1 MTEKEQIIQRWDA
14 FIDKIKLRCSE
25 LIGQANA
32 GTDAFIPQ
40 IMFDTNAI
48 NNAWTGI
55 KGQVFQLGDKLDDA
69 WDKMD
74 DLFDKAGSTSKETD
88 TERAKK
94 EEANIYL
101 HWEYEKNYILAI
113 AKAARQ
119 ILFNV
124 KSHINENKIHNCTQ
138 CGNQLDINIYSF
150 RAKNIKC
157 DACGSVNTY
166 KPDDRI
172 VVLESWVLVP
182 LANEHALA
190 EKEKEYFAEEKKS
203 YADHG
208 TVTKEQ
214 MEELV
219 SLRKATWNKYYQ
231 FLIDS
236 IPEKADLYERQRDE
250 RLKWSERSNY

>member
-1 MTEKEQIIQRWDA
+1 MTEKEQIIQRWDT
-14 FIDKIKLRCSE
+14 FIDKIKLRCNE

-40 IMFDTNAI
+40 IMYDTNAI

-55 KGQVFQLGDKLDDA
+55 EGQVSQLGHKLNDA

-74 DLFDKAGSTSKETD
+74 ILFDKAGSTSKETD
-88 TERAKK
+88 IERAKK
-94 EEANIYL
+94 EETNIYL
-101 HWEYEKNYILAI
+101 NWEYEKNYILAI

-138 CGNQLDINIYSF
+138 CGNQLDINIYTF

-182 LANEHALA
+182 LAKEHALA

-203 YADHG
+203 YA
-208 TVTKEQ
+208 
-214 MEELV
+214 
-219 SLRKATWNKYYQ
+219 
-231 FLIDS
+231 
-236 IPEKADLYERQRDE
+236 
-250 RLKWSERSNY
+250 

>member
-1 MTEKEQIIQRWDA
+1 MNEKEQIIQRWDA

-40 IMFDTNAI
+40 IMFDKNAI

-55 KGQVFQLGDKLDDA
+55 EGQVSQLGHKLNDA

-74 DLFDKAGSTSKETD
+74 ILFDKAGSTSKETD

-101 HWEYEKNYILAI
+101 NWEYEKNYILAI

-138 CGNQLDINIYSF
+138 CGNQLDINIYTF

-182 LANEHALA
+182 LAKEHALA
-190 EKEKEYFAEEKKS
+190 EKEKEYFAEGKKT

-208 TVTKEQ
+208 TFTKEQ

-236 IPEKADLYERQRDE
+236 IPEKTDIYERQRDE